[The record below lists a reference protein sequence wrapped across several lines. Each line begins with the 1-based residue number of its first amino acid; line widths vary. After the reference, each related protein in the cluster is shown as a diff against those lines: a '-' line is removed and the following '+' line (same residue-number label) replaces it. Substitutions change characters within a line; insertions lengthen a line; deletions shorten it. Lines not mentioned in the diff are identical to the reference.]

1 MPLVQRIRLCCARLI
16 LRTLPQRACNGGRR
30 VHQVSDLAGCIRSR
44 KTPIIAL
51 GYIYPAAIIRLPRM
65 IAGSAIIT
73 GGEPRKAD
81 HAGGQ

>member
-1 MPLVQRIRLCCARLI
+1 M
-16 LRTLPQRACNGGRR
+16 
-30 VHQVSDLAGCIRSR
+30 
-44 KTPIIAL
+44 IAL
-51 GYIYPAAIIRLPRM
+51 GYIYPAAIIRLPGM